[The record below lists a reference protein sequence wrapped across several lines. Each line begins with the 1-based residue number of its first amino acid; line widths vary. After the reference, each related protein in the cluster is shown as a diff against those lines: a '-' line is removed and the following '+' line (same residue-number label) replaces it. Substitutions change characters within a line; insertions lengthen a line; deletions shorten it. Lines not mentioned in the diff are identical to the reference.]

1 MNTNLPVFFI
11 VPPFS
16 CVDRTTS
23 VVKDS
28 FSVTLTFKE
37 LPTVLVALG
46 ILGSIN
52 ALQKPGVCA
61 QTMLEDEEPRL
72 QSSS

>member
-46 ILGSIN
+46 IL
-52 ALQKPGVCA
+52 
-61 QTMLEDEEPRL
+61 
-72 QSSS
+72 